1 RACYAASVIMQ
12 VHCPTSSTLVP
23 YTTLFRSTARIGIT
37 QTPGLTAIKTATL
50 LSDNGNGVADAG
62 EEILYQVRV
71 ENTGNVTLSD
81 VGVDDPMV
89 AFAGTLTLA
98 PGAVGF
104 LYAQYPVTAADL
116 VAGEI
121 VNTAT
126 AHGTLPGGG

>member
-1 RACYAASVIMQ
+1 
-12 VHCPTSSTLVP
+12 
-23 YTTLFRSTARIGIT
+23 GIT

-50 LSDNGNGVADAG
+50 VSDNGNGVADAG
-62 EEILYQVRV
+62 EEILYHVRV

-126 AHGTLPGGG
+126 AHGTLPGGGTIVTPPTTTTTPTVRAGLTLVKS